1 MKSID
6 RILIVGFAL
15 TFIDLITGR
24 QVSTD
29 NPGLFIL
36 GFEMVFAF
44 WSILYLF
51 PMVVGT
57 IFNRN
62 TRNTIILITPIIA
75 VYVALG
81 FVEIM
86 KTDYN
91 VHSSRGLGIDGEIIF
106 AIFCIGYVIVLGIIK
121 YWLVRKH
128 DTERKLAENEQK
140 PTERN

>member
-1 MKSID
+1 MKPVD

-24 QVSTD
+24 QVSND

-44 WSILYLF
+44 WGILHLL
-51 PMVVGT
+51 PGVVGA
-57 IFNRN
+57 IFNRS
-62 TRNTIILITPIIA
+62 TRNKILLITPIIA

-81 FVEIM
+81 FIEIM
-86 KTDYN
+86 KTDYD
-91 VHSSRGLGIDGEIIF
+91 VHSSQGLGIDGEIIF
-106 AIFCIGYVIVLGIIK
+106 AVFCIGYVIALSIIK

-128 DTERKLAENEQK
+128 DTERKLAENEQR
-140 PTERN
+140 PTE

>member
-1 MKSID
+1 MKPIN

-24 QVSTD
+24 QVSTN
-29 NPGLFIL
+29 NPDLFIL

-44 WSILYLF
+44 YGILYLL

-57 IFNRN
+57 VFNRSA
-62 TRNTIILITPIIA
+62 RNKIIFIIPIIA

-86 KTDYN
+86 KTDYD
-91 VHSSRGLGIDGEIIF
+91 VHSSQGLSIDGEIIF
-106 AIFCIGYVIVLGIIK
+106 AVFCIGYVIVLSIIK

-128 DTERKLAENEQK
+128 DAERKLAKNEQRIA
-140 PTERN
+140 E

>member
-6 RILIVGFAL
+6 RILMVGFAL
-15 TFIDLITGR
+15 TFVDLITGR
-24 QVSTD
+24 QVSTN
-29 NPGLFIL
+29 NPDLFIL

-44 WSILYLF
+44 YGILYLF

-57 IFNRN
+57 IFNRSM
-62 TRNTIILITPIIA
+62 RNKILFIIPIIA

-86 KTDYN
+86 KTDYD
-91 VHSSRGLGIDGEIIF
+91 VHSSRGLSIDGEIIF
-106 AIFCIGYVIVLGIIK
+106 AVFCIGYMIVLSIIK

-128 DTERKLAENEQK
+128 DTERKMEQNEQRIA
-140 PTERN
+140 E